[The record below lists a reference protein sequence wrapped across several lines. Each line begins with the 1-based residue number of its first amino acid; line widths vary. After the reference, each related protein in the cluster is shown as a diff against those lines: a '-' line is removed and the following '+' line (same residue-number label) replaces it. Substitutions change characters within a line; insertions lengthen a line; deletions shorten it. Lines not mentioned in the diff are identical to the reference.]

1 MSTNLNEPPF
11 LGQFGGFYCP
21 LIIQIGCQI
30 CQNKA
35 LLSFKNQVGL
45 FCQSTMITITELGYQ
60 RT

>member
-1 MSTNLNEPPF
+1 MPIDHPN
-11 LGQFGGFYCP
+11 
-21 LIIQIGCQI
+21 GCQI

>member
-11 LGQFGGFYCP
+11 LGQFGGFLLP
-21 LIIQIGCQI
+21 IDHPNGCQI